1 MPKAGWREYTIAIF
15 LLLVGLT
22 YLVLQFIS
30 LSRGDN
36 STIKADS
43 EVIHIN
49 RYSLL
54 NELRTCVTIAGC
66 VGGGLLLMRFKKSG
80 WILSLSMI
88 LLFTAIAIGATVSLF
103 TMGVNDAST
112 YLALTGSALMLG
124 LLGLHL
130 SLHRRFVLKKNDW
143 IRVILLC
150 TALGLFYFLLQ

>member
-1 MPKAGWREYTIAIF
+1 
-15 LLLVGLT
+15 
-22 YLVLQFIS
+22 
-30 LSRGDN
+30 
-36 STIKADS
+36 
-43 EVIHIN
+43 
-49 RYSLL
+49 
-54 NELRTCVTIAGC
+54 
-66 VGGGLLLMRFKKSG
+66 MRFKKSG